1 LQRAVAARDPARV
14 DPAAWAITLAAV
26 ARTTLTRR
34 RALALGAAAGA
45 GTLLAGTPA
54 PALARGA
61 SRGPRAFGLTVG
73 AADFHGRLS
82 RVLRAPARFD
92 LVGLR
97 GARQGIEIRVRRSG
111 ERWGRWV
118 ALAVHGDHAPD
129 TGSGERA
136 SDPVWAGGADE
147 LQLRARRGVRG
158 TLGLHFVSVDAAR
171 PLRSSAAGRAAAA
184 RQAQVQ
190 PGTPPPIIP
199 RSAWGGDGVPP
210 RVASSYG
217 EVQVAFVHHTVTAN
231 DYTADQSGSIVL
243 AIAKYHRDTNGWND
257 LGYNFVVD
265 QYGQVFEGRAGGVD
279 QAVVGAHAQG
289 YNGLST
295 GIALLGT
302 YSDAPASEAALQAL
316 AQLIGWKMSLHGA
329 PVEGQITVSS
339 GGGDL
344 NRYPSGTPVT
354 LERVAGHRDGD
365 ATECPGNALYA
376 QLPDLRARA
385 QRFAGPV
392 QARAQAT
399 LAAVDRQVL
408 YGEIA
413 QFSGLVRRS
422 DGTAA
427 AGEPVAVQ
435 KRGRTSW
442 VTIARAVTDDQG
454 LWSAGVPW
462 RATGAVRVSAA
473 GITSGAETIAVVP
486 KVQPRAI
493 TRRVVAGSVVAVS
506 GRVRPAV
513 PVFAVVEKQGSDGRW
528 RRVAVERARVRRT
541 AFRTTVTLRRAGLY
555 RVTARAGD
563 KTASG
568 AAQAQYVRAAHVLR
582 ARKS

>member
-14 DPAAWAITLAAV
+14 DPAAGTITLAAV
-26 ARTTLTRR
+26 AGTTLTRR
-34 RALALGAAAGA
+34 RVLALGAAAGA
-45 GTLLAGTPA
+45 GTLLAGTRA

-61 SRGPRAFGLTVG
+61 SGGPRSFGLTVG
-73 AADFHGRLS
+73 AADFQGRLS

-92 LVGLR
+92 VVGLR
-97 GARQGIEIRVRRSG
+97 GARQGIEIRVRRRG
-111 ERWGRWV
+111 GRWSRWV

-158 TLGLHFVSVDAAR
+158 TLGLHFVSVGAAR
-171 PLRSSAAGRAAAA
+171 PLSSSAVGRAAAA
-184 RQAQVQ
+184 SQAQAQ

-199 RSAWGGDGVPP
+199 RSAWGGDSVPP
-210 RVASSYG
+210 RVAPSYG

-302 YSDAPASEAALQAL
+302 YSDVPASEAALQAI
-316 AQLIGWKMSLHGA
+316 AQLIGWKMSLHGV
-329 PVEGQITVSS
+329 PVQGQITVVS

-344 NRYPSGTPVT
+344 NRYKDGTPVT
-354 LERVAGHRDGD
+354 LERVSGHRDGD

-376 QLPDLRARA
+376 QLPDLRGRA
-385 QRFAGPV
+385 QSFAGPV
-392 QARAQAT
+392 QPRAQAT
-399 LAAVDRQVL
+399 LAAVDRKVL
-408 YGEIA
+408 YGEVA
-413 QFSGLVRRS
+413 QFSGLVRQP

-427 AGEPVAVQ
+427 AGAPVAVQ

-442 VTIARAVTDDQG
+442 VTIARAVTDAQG
-454 LWSAGVPW
+454 LWSAGAPW
-462 RATGAVRVSAA
+462 RATGDVRVKAA
-473 GITSGAETIAVVP
+473 GITSGPETIVVVP

-493 TRRVVAGSVVAVS
+493 TRRVVAGGAVAVS
-506 GRVRPAV
+506 GRVRPSA
-513 PVFAVVEKQGSDGRW
+513 PVVALVEKQGSDGRW
-528 RRVAVERARVRRT
+528 RQVALERARVSRT
-541 AFRTTVTLRRAGLY
+541 TFRTTVTLRRAGLY
-555 RVTARAGD
+555 RVTTKAGD
-563 KTASG
+563 KTASS
-568 AAQAQYVRAAHVLR
+568 AAQAMYVRAAHR
-582 ARKS
+582 

>member
-1 LQRAVAARDPARV
+1 LERAVPAREHARV
-14 DPAAWAITLAAV
+14 DPAAEAINLAAV

-34 RALALGAAAGA
+34 RALVLGAAAGA
-45 GTLLAGTPA
+45 GTLLSGTPR
-54 PALARGA
+54 PALARAA
-61 SRGPRAFGLTVG
+61 SRGPRAFGLKVD
-73 AADFHGRLS
+73 AADFDGRLS
-82 RVLRAPARFD
+82 RVLRAPAGFD
-92 LVGLR
+92 VVGLR
-97 GARQGIEIRVRRSG
+97 GARQGVELRVRRDGGPWS
-111 ERWGRWV
+111 RWI

-136 SDPVWAGGADE
+136 SDPVWAGGAHE
-147 LQLRARRGVRG
+147 LQLRARGGVRG
-158 TLGLHFVSVDAAR
+158 TLGLHFVSVGAAR
-171 PLRSSAAGRAAAA
+171 PLRTTAVGRAAAA
-184 RQAQVQ
+184 GQAQAQ

-199 RSAWGGDGVPP
+199 RSAWGGDSVPP
-210 RVASSYG
+210 RVAPSYG
-217 EVQVAFVHHTVTAN
+217 QVEVAFVHHTVTAN

-265 QYGQVFEGRAGGVD
+265 QFGQVFEGRAGGVD

-289 YNGLST
+289 YNDQST

-302 YSDAPASEAALQAL
+302 YSDVPASEAALQAM
-316 AQLIGWKMSLHGA
+316 AQLIGWKMSLHGV
-329 PVEGQITVSS
+329 PVQGQITVLS

-344 NRYPSGTPVT
+344 NRYQSGTPVA

-365 ATECPGNALYA
+365 ATECPGTALYA

-385 QRFAGPV
+385 QHFAVPV
-392 QARAQAT
+392 QPRAQAT

-408 YGEIA
+408 YGDTA
-413 QFSGLVRRS
+413 QFSGLVRRV

-427 AGEPVAVQ
+427 TGEPVAVQ

-442 VTIARAVTDDQG
+442 VTVARAVTDVQG
-454 LWSAGVPW
+454 LWTAGVVW
-462 RATGAVRVSAA
+462 FATGDVRVNAA
-473 GITSGAETIAVVP
+473 GVTSAPQTIAVVP

-493 TRRVVAGSVVAVS
+493 SRRVVAGGAVAVS

-513 PVFAVVEKQGSDGRW
+513 PVVAVVEKQGSDGRW
-528 RRVAVERARVRRT
+528 RQVAVERARVNKT
-541 AFRTTVTLRRAGLY
+541 AFRATVTLRRAGLY

-563 KTASG
+563 KTAWS
-568 AAQAQYVRAAHVLR
+568 AAQAQYVRAAHG
-582 ARKS
+582 

>member
-1 LQRAVAARDPARV
+1 LEGAVPARDHACV
-14 DPAAWAITLAAV
+14 DPAPEAINLAAV

-34 RALALGAAAGA
+34 RALVLGAAAGA
-45 GTLLAGTPA
+45 GTLLAGTPG

-61 SRGPRAFGLTVG
+61 SRGLRSFGLSVG
-73 AADFHGRLS
+73 TADFDGRLS

-97 GARQGIEIRVRRSG
+97 GARQGVEIRVRPDGGPWS
-111 ERWGRWV
+111 RWV

-158 TLGLHFVSVDAAR
+158 TLGLHFVSVGTAR
-171 PLRSSAAGRAAAA
+171 PLQTSAVGRAAAA
-184 RQAQVQ
+184 SQAQVQ

-210 RVASSYG
+210 RVAPSYG
-217 EVQVAFVHHTVTAN
+217 QVQVAFVHHTVTAN
-231 DYTADQSGSIVL
+231 DYTADQSGSMVL

-289 YNGLST
+289 YNDLST

-302 YSDAPASEAALQAL
+302 YSDVPASEAALQAI

-329 PVEGQITVSS
+329 PVEGQITVLS

-344 NRYPSGTPVT
+344 NRYKSGTPVT
-354 LERVAGHRDGD
+354 LERVSGHRDGD

-376 QLPDLRARA
+376 QLPDLRVRA
-385 QRFAGPV
+385 QGFAGPV
-392 QARAQAT
+392 QPRAQAT
-399 LAAVDRQVL
+399 LAAATPQVL
-408 YGEIA
+408 YGDTA
-413 QFSGLVRRS
+413 QFSGLVRRA

-427 AGEPVAVQ
+427 AAEPVAVQ
-435 KRGRTSW
+435 KRGRTKW
-442 VTIARAVTDDQG
+442 VTVARAVTDAQG
-454 LWSAGVPW
+454 LWSAGAVW
-462 RATGAVRVSAA
+462 RSTGNVRVNAAGVTSAA
-473 GITSGAETIAVVP
+473 ESIGVVP

-493 TRRVVAGSVVAVS
+493 SRRVVAGGSVAVS
-506 GRVRPAV
+506 GRVRPAA
-513 PVFAVVEKQGSDGRW
+513 PVVAVVEKQGSDGRW
-528 RRVAVERARVRRT
+528 RQVAVERARVNKT
-541 AFRTTVTLRRAGLY
+541 AFRATVTLRRAGLY
-555 RVTARAGD
+555 RVTAKAGD
-563 KTASG
+563 KTASS
-568 AAQAQYVRAAHVLR
+568 AAQAQYVRAAHG
-582 ARKS
+582 

>member
-1 LQRAVAARDPARV
+1 LLQRAVAARDPARV
-14 DPAAWAITLAAV
+14 DPAAAAITLAAV

-45 GTLLAGTPA
+45 GTLLAGTPGR
-54 PALARGA
+54 ALARGA
-61 SRGPRAFGLTVG
+61 SRGPRAFGLTLG
-73 AADFHGRLS
+73 AADFRGRLS

-111 ERWGRWV
+111 GRWSRWV

-158 TLGLHFVSVDAAR
+158 TLGLHFVSVGAAR
-171 PLRSSAAGRAAAA
+171 PLRTSAAGRAAAA
-184 RQAQVQ
+184 RQTQ
-190 PGTPPPIIP
+190 
-199 RSAWGGDGVPP
+199 
-210 RVASSYG
+210 
-217 EVQVAFVHHTVTAN
+217 VQVAFVHHTVTAN

-329 PVEGQITVSS
+329 PVDGQITVSS

-344 NRYPSGTPVT
+344 NRYPSGTPVA
-354 LERVAGHRDGD
+354 LERIAGHRDGD

-385 QRFAGPV
+385 QRFAVPV
-392 QARAQAT
+392 QAWAQAT

-442 VTIARAVTDDQG
+442 VTIARGVTNDQG
-454 LWSAGVPW
+454 LWSAGVAW

-473 GITSGAETIAVVP
+473 GITSGAETIAVIP
-486 KVQPRAI
+486 RVQPRAI
-493 TRRVVAGSVVAVS
+493 TRRVVAGSAVAVS

-528 RRVAVERARVRRT
+528 RRVAVERARVRGT

-563 KTASG
+563 KTAAS
-568 AAQAQYVRAAHVLR
+568 AAQAQYVRAAHVSR
-582 ARKS
+582 ARKASSGGATAPR

>member
-1 LQRAVAARDPARV
+1 LERAVAARDPARV
-14 DPAAWAITLAAV
+14 DPAAGATTLAAV
-26 ARTTLTRR
+26 AGTTLTRR
-34 RALALGAAAGA
+34 RVLALGAVAGA
-45 GTLLAGTPA
+45 GTLLAGKPA

-61 SRGPRAFGLTVG
+61 SRGPRSFGLTVG
-73 AADFHGRLS
+73 AGDFHGRLS
-82 RVLRAPARFD
+82 GVLRAPARFD

-97 GARQGIEIRVRRSG
+97 GARQGIEIRVRPSG
-111 ERWGRWV
+111 GRWSRWI

-136 SDPVWAGGADE
+136 SDPVWAGGADD
-147 LQLRARRGVRG
+147 LQLRTRRGVRG
-158 TLGLHFVSVDAAR
+158 TLGLHFVSVGAAS
-171 PLRSSAAGRAAAA
+171 PLPTSAAGRAAAA
-184 RQAQVQ
+184 SQAQAQ

-199 RSAWGGDGVPP
+199 RSAWGGDSVPP
-210 RVASSYG
+210 RVAPSYG

-302 YSDAPASEAALQAL
+302 YSDVPASEAALQAI
-316 AQLIGWKMSLHGA
+316 AQLIGWKMSLHGV
-329 PVEGQITVSS
+329 PVEGQITVAS

-344 NRYPSGTPVT
+344 NRYPAGTPVT
-354 LERVAGHRDGD
+354 LERISGHRDGD

-376 QLPDLRARA
+376 QLPDLRTRA
-385 QRFAGPV
+385 QRFAGPI
-392 QARAQAT
+392 QPRAQAT
-399 LAAVDRQVL
+399 LAATERKVL
-408 YGEIA
+408 YGDVA
-413 QFSGLVRRS
+413 QFSGLVRRA

-427 AGEPVAVQ
+427 AAEPVAVQ

-442 VTIARAVTDDQG
+442 VTIARAVTDAQG
-454 LWSAGVPW
+454 LWSAGAPW
-462 RATGAVRVSAA
+462 RSTGDVRVNAA
-473 GITSGAETIAVVP
+473 GITSGTETIVVVP

-493 TRRVVAGSVVAVS
+493 TRRVVAGGAVAVS
-506 GRVRPAV
+506 GRVRPAA
-513 PVFAVVEKQGSDGRW
+513 PVVAVVEKQGSDGRW
-528 RRVAVERARVRRT
+528 RQVAVDRARVRKT
-541 AFRTTVTLRRAGLY
+541 TFRTTVTLRHAGLY
-555 RVTARAGD
+555 RVTAKAGD
-563 KTASG
+563 KTASS
-568 AAQAQYVRAAHVLR
+568 AAQAQYVRAAHG
-582 ARKS
+582 